1 MINQVSHTDDAL
13 NLILMTSKKYNIEN
27 GINIEPVKVLLVG
40 AGRGPLII
48 RALNAS
54 RSCGIPIK
62 LTAVEK

>member
-1 MINQVSHTDDAL
+1 
-13 NLILMTSKKYNIEN
+13 MTSKKYNIEN